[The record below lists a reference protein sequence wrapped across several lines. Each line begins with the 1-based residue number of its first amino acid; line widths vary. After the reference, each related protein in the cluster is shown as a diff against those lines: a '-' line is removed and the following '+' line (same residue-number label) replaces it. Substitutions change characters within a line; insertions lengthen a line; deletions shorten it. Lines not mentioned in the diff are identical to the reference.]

1 MSVAGLCQ
9 ICEDAR
15 ARQHCNRCGAMVCEN
30 HFDRDHGMCL
40 DCASRADPRGVDEG
54 ADTYQF

>member
-15 ARQHCNRCGAMVCEN
+15 AEQDCNQCGALVCAR
-30 HFDRDHGMCL
+30 HFDREHGMCIE
-40 DCASRADPRGVDEG
+40 CATRADPTGTHS
-54 ADTYQF
+54 DTYQF